1 VDGPLKSG
9 PVIEW
14 AASFAAAMK
23 ADLRLVHA
31 IPTAAAWPERQMNH
45 EYEAVLREKAREQ
58 IERQMQAA
66 KMHAPVHVVGGDVA
80 TAVRNEAIACNADLV
95 IIGRGML
102 DETLGRLRT
111 HAYSLIRSAPCP
123 VISV

>member
-1 VDGPLKSG
+1 
-9 PVIEW
+9 
-14 AASFAAAMK
+14 
-23 ADLRLVHA
+23 
-31 IPTAAAWPERQMNH
+31 MNH
-45 EYEAVLREKAREQ
+45 EYEAALREKAKEQ

-66 KMHAPVHVVGGDVA
+66 NMHAPVHVVNGDVA
-80 TAVRNEAIACNADLV
+80 AAVRAEAIDRSADLV

-111 HAYSLIRSAPCP
+111 HAYSIIRSAPCP